1 MLKKLLAIT
10 TIFILLFAIVGC
22 QPEATDPGNGEEDP
36 GGEETPESKTIMM
49 VTDTGG
55 VNDKSFN
62 QSAWEG
68 LQTLQEDYPDVTFD
82 YIISND
88 ETEYAANLRTA
99 VDSGSDLTWAVGYML
114 TDAMVEASESLPDA
128 KFGIVDV
135 VDPLIGDNVVQV
147 GFKEQEGS
155 FLVGLIAG
163 MTTESNKLGFIGGM
177 DGELIRRFEV
187 GFRAGVLTANPDAE
201 ISVTYAE
208 SWSDTQLGKEIANTM
223 YDQGADVIFH
233 ASGNVGN
240 GMFEAAKERGT
251 GPEGFWT
258 IGVDRDQYAEA
269 PDNMLTSMMKK
280 VGSAMASITD
290 EYLTSG
296 EFQGGQVVEL
306 GLAEDGVGIAPTSE
320 QTIPE
325 ENQAE
330 ILEMVEEYRQMII
343 DGELVVPATRE
354 ELEDFVAN
362 LGQ

>member
-22 QPEATDPGNGEEDP
+22 QPEAEDPGTGEEDP

-99 VDSGSDLTWAVGYML
+99 VDSGSNLTWAVGFML
-114 TDAMVEASESLPDA
+114 ADAIMEASEGLPDA
-128 KFGIVDV
+128 NFGIVDFTA
-135 VDPLIGDNVVQV
+135 PIIGDNVVQV

-177 DGELIRRFEV
+177 ESELITRFEV
-187 GFRAGVLTANPDAE
+187 GYRAGVLTANPDAE
-201 ISVTYAE
+201 IDIAYAG

-223 YDQGADVIFH
+223 YDQGADVIYH
-233 ASGNVGN
+233 AAGNVGN
-240 GMFEAAKERGT
+240 GLFEAAKERGT

-258 IGVDRDQYAEA
+258 IGVDRDQYEEA
-269 PDNMLTSMMKK
+269 PENMLTSMMKK
-280 VGSAMASITD
+280 VGSAMAQITD
-290 EYLTSG
+290 EYLTTDEFPGG
-296 EFQGGQVVEL
+296 EVVEL
-306 GLAEDGVGIAPTSE
+306 GLAEDGVGIAPTSD

-325 ENQAE
+325 ENQEE
-330 ILEMVEEYRQMII
+330 ILEMVEQYKQMII
-343 DGELVVPATRE
+343 DGELVVPTTQD
-354 ELEDFVAN
+354 ELADYVAS
-362 LGQ
+362 LTE

>member
-10 TIFILLFAIVGC
+10 TILILLFAIVGC
-22 QPEATDPGNGEEDP
+22 QPEAEDPGNGEEDP
-36 GGEETPESKTIMM
+36 GDVVEETKIIM

-68 LQTLQEDYPDVTFD
+68 LQSLQGDYPDVEFD

-99 VDSGSDLTWAVGYML
+99 VDSGSDLTWAIGYML
-114 TDAMVEASESLPDA
+114 TDAMMEASESLPDA
-128 KFGIVDV
+128 NFGIIDV
-135 VDPLIGDNVVQV
+135 VDPVIGDNVVQV

-163 MTTESNKLGFIGGM
+163 MTTESNMLGFIGGM
-177 DGELIRRFEV
+177 EGELIKRFEV
-187 GFRAGVLTANPDAE
+187 GYRAGVKTANPDAE

-208 SWSDTQLGKEIANTM
+208 SWSDTQKGKSIADAM

-233 ASGNVGN
+233 AAGNVGN
-240 GMFEAAKERGT
+240 GLFEAAKARGT

-258 IGVDRDQYAEA
+258 IGVDRDQYEEA
-269 PDNMLTSMMKK
+269 PDNMLTSMTKK
-280 VGSAMASITD
+280 VGSAMAQITE
-290 EYLTSG
+290 EYLADGTFNGG
-296 EFQGGQVVEL
+296 EVVEL
-306 GLAEDGVGIAPTSE
+306 GLTEEGVGIAPTSD

-325 ENQAE
+325 ENREE
-330 ILEMVEEYRQMII
+330 ILAMVEEYRQMII
-343 DGELVVPATRE
+343 DGELVVPATRD
-354 ELEDFVAN
+354 ELEDYIATIEE
-362 LGQ
+362 